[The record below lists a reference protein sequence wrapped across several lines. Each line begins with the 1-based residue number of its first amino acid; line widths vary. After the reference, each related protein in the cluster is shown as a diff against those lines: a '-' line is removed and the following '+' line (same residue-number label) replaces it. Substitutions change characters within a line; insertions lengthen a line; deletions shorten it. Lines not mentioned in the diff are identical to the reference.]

1 LLGFGVEMAKLVG
14 IGALARALAVHENTI
29 RNWSRTG
36 KIPFTLTSGGQRR
49 FDIAEVKKA
58 LGDKG
63 GDSWNREF
71 QLEGLE
77 EDRIWNQLCADLS
90 ISPDEA
96 AVDIAT
102 YAFTEMLNNAID
114 HSSGDSVYISFEKQS
129 DRWIFSITD
138 DGVGVLSR
146 IQENFGLESPL
157 ESIGELTKGKR
168 TSAPQAHTGEGIFFT
183 SKMVDKFSLESQCIK
198 WLCDN
203 DKDDFAVLSSD
214 VDSGTRVK
222 FEVLT
227 RPSLTSIGVFQEFT
241 EEHEF
246 TRSRPVIKLF
256 EIGGDFV
263 SRSEAKR
270 LVGGLEKFKD
280 VDLDFSRVKGIGQGF
295 ADQVFRVWQAVHPQT
310 KLHVINAT
318 PEVEFMINRVKGA
331 RDGNL

>member
-1 LLGFGVEMAKLVG
+1 MAKLVG

-49 FDIAEVKKA
+49 FDIAEVKKT
-58 LGDKG
+58 LGAEA

-71 QLEGLE
+71 QLVGLE
-77 EDRIWNQLCADLS
+77 EDRVWSQLTADLS
-90 ISPDEA
+90 ISSDEP
-96 AVDIAT
+96 AVDIAL
-102 YAFTEMLNNAID
+102 YSFTEMLNNAID
-114 HSSGDSVYISFEKQS
+114 HSSGDSVHITFEKRS
-129 DRWIFSITD
+129 DRWIFSIID
-138 DGVGVLSR
+138 DGVGVFSR

-183 SKMVDKFSLESQCIK
+183 SKMVDKFTLESQCIK

-203 DKDDFAVLSSD
+203 DKDDFAVLPSD
-214 VDSGTRVK
+214 VDSGTRVT

-227 RPSLTSIGVFQEFT
+227 EPRLTSIGVFQEFT

-246 TRSRPVIKLF
+246 SRSRPVIKLF
-256 EIGGDFV
+256 EIGKDFV

-270 LVGGLEKFKD
+270 LLGGLEKFKD
-280 VDLDFSRVKGIGQGF
+280 VDLDFTHVKGIGQGF
-295 ADQVFRVWQAVHPQT
+295 ADQVFRVWQAVHPETQ
-310 KLHVINAT
+310 LHVINAT

>member
-1 LLGFGVEMAKLVG
+1 MAKLVG

-49 FDIAEVKKA
+49 FDIAEVKKT
-58 LGDKG
+58 LGAEA

-77 EDRIWNQLCADLS
+77 EDRVWSQLTADLS
-90 ISPDEA
+90 ISSDEP
-96 AVDIAT
+96 AVDIAL
-102 YAFTEMLNNAID
+102 YSFTEMLNNAID
-114 HSSGDSVYISFEKQS
+114 HSSGDSVHITFEKRS
-129 DRWIFSITD
+129 DRWIFSIID
-138 DGVGVLSR
+138 DGVGVFSR

-183 SKMVDKFSLESQCIK
+183 SKMVDKFTLESQSIK

-203 DKDDFAVLSSD
+203 DKDDFAVLPSD
-214 VDSGTRVK
+214 VDSGTRVI
-222 FEVLT
+222 FEILT
-227 RPSLTSIGVFQEFT
+227 EPRLTSIGVFQEFT

-246 TRSRPVIKLF
+246 SRSRPVIKLF
-256 EIGGDFV
+256 EIGKDFV

-270 LVGGLEKFKD
+270 LLGGLEKFKD
-280 VDLDFSRVKGIGQGF
+280 VDLDFTHVKGIGQGF
-295 ADQVFRVWQAVHPQT
+295 ADQVFRVWQAVHPET
-310 KLHVINAT
+310 ELHIINTT

-331 RDGNL
+331 RDANL

>member
-1 LLGFGVEMAKLVG
+1 MAKLVG

-49 FDIAEVKKA
+49 FDITEVKKA
-58 LGDKG
+58 LGDEAN
-63 GDSWNREF
+63 DSWNREF

-77 EDRIWNQLCADLS
+77 EDRVWSQLMADLS
-90 ISPDEA
+90 ISSDEPA
-96 AVDIAT
+96 IDIAL
-102 YAFTEMLNNAID
+102 YSFTEMLNNAID
-114 HSSGDSVYISFEKQS
+114 HSSGDSVHVSFEKRS
-129 DRWIFSITD
+129 NRWIFSIID
-138 DGVGVLSR
+138 DGVGVFSR

-168 TSAPQAHTGEGIFFT
+168 TSAPKAHTGEGIFFT
-183 SKMVDKFSLESQCIK
+183 SKMADKFTLESQCIK

-203 DKDDFAVLSSD
+203 DKDDFAVLPSD
-214 VDSGTRVK
+214 VDSGTRVT

-227 RPSLTSIGVFQEFT
+227 EPRLTSIGVFQEFS

-246 TRSRPVIKLF
+246 TKSRPVIKLF
-256 EIGGDFV
+256 EIGENFV

-270 LVGGLEKFKD
+270 LLGGLEKFKE
-280 VDLDFSRVKGIGQGF
+280 VDLDFTRVKGIGQGF
-295 ADQVFRVWQAVHPQT
+295 ADQVFRVWQALHPQT
-310 KLHVINAT
+310 RLHVINAT
-318 PEVEFMINRVKGA
+318 PEVEFMIKRVKGV